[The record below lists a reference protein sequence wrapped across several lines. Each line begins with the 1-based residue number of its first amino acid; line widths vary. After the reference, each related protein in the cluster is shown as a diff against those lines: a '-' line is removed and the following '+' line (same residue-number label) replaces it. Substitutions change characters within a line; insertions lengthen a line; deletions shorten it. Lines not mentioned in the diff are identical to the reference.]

1 MLAFIIALKSKTI
14 SNSWTLVSNL
24 LERTLRSICNQ
35 TSQNFVVV
43 VVCHEKPDIQFKH
56 SKIHYITVDF
66 KPPAI
71 KSEEEVAKG
80 YENVHSQDVANK
92 TADKVKKC
100 LIGIEYAQQFNPT
113 HLMMADADDCVS
125 KRLAETVNKEPKCDG
140 WVLRKGYMY
149 REGSRFLVVNR
160 RRFNHV
166 CATSVIIKNGLE
178 SLLFQTN
185 PYFYLASFETLS
197 GADLKSL
204 PFSGA
209 VYSMLNGENMLMSE
223 ETFSQMKGQIIRS
236 IPLLFQRLLR
246 FYPWVLTPSIIDEFG
261 LYPILVNAN
270 ESK

>member
-14 SNSWTLVSNL
+14 SNSWTLVSDL
-24 LERTLRSICNQ
+24 LERTLRSACNQ

-43 VVCHEKPDIQFKH
+43 VVCNEKPDVQFEH
-56 SKIHYITVDF
+56 PKIHYVMVDF
-66 KPPAI
+66 IPPAI
-71 KSEEEVAKG
+71 SIEGEISKG

-100 LIGIEYAQQFNPT
+100 LRGIEYAQQFSPT
-113 HLMMADADDCVS
+113 HLMMTDADDCVS
-125 KRLAETVNKEPKCDG
+125 NRLAETVAKDSACDG

-185 PYFYLASFETLS
+185 PYFYLASFETLA

-209 VYSMLNGENMLMSE
+209 VYSMLNGENMLMSA
-223 ETFSQMKGQIIRS
+223 ETFSQMKSQIISS

-246 FYPWVLTPSIIDEFG
+246 FYPWILTPSIINEFG
-261 LYPILVNAN
+261 LYPILMSAD